1 MFIACMVIGVA
12 CVAYGASVG
21 ALRSGTS
28 FHLVWFALGAC
39 FIILGLAWRSGLIAR
54 LPKAAKFALAAL
66 AVAGVVFLGVTST
79 IVLSHAQ
86 DQGEP
91 GADYVVVLGAQ
102 VKRDGTPTDVL
113 RYRLEAARAYLL
125 QNPKTVCIV
134 SGGQGPNEPIT
145 EAECMMTWLVAHDID
160 RERVIEEDRSETT
173 VENIRFS
180 RQLMEG
186 ESPSIV
192 VATNDFHV
200 FRAMRI
206 AEKQGIENVS
216 GLAGYSTPFYKVN
229 NVLREDLGLTRDF
242 LVGDL

>member
-1 MFIACMVIGVA
+1 
-12 CVAYGASVG
+12 
-21 ALRSGTS
+21 
-28 FHLVWFALGAC
+28 
-39 FIILGLAWRSGLIAR
+39 
-54 LPKAAKFALAAL
+54 
-66 AVAGVVFLGVTST
+66 
-79 IVLSHAQ
+79 
-86 DQGEP
+86 
-91 GADYVVVLGAQ
+91 
-102 VKRDGTPTDVL
+102 
-113 RYRLEAARAYLL
+113 
-125 QNPKTVCIV
+125 
-134 SGGQGPNEPIT
+134 
-145 EAECMMTWLVAHDID
+145 MMTWLVAHDID

-186 ESPSIV
+186 ERPSIV